1 MGLIGFPVCS
11 CMFHVVS
18 CNLSLWLCV
27 TLYICNL
34 HRAQWIMLRYAWHLP
49 NRGSRLLS
57 ICTSNFLLKLCRQ
70 NEIYINLKGNIS
82 SYYNDVLNYL
92 LSLKYFLTPLKE
104 KCTLTMK
111 TQVYRH
117 RLHAEKTE
125 AEKSISTVLQV
136 LHEMEQFS
144 LFFPSRWLYSH
155 KLSILNLCQI
165 FGTVA
170 EGYINTKHLIE
181 SSQIWFNC
189 FAWQFEYK
197 SISARQLGKDVCFLS
212 FASQWL

>member
-11 CMFHVVS
+11 CMFRVVS

-70 NEIYINLKGNIS
+70 NEISINLKGNIS
-82 SYYNDVLNYL
+82 SYYNDVLNCL

-111 TQVYRH
+111 TGIQTQTTCWENRS
-117 RLHAEKTE
+117 REKYQY
-125 AEKSISTVLQV
+125 SIAGLQ
-136 LHEMEQFS
+136 
-144 LFFPSRWLYSH
+144 
-155 KLSILNLCQI
+155 
-165 FGTVA
+165 
-170 EGYINTKHLIE
+170 
-181 SSQIWFNC
+181 SSMKWNN
-189 FAWQFEYK
+189 
-197 SISARQLGKDVCFLS
+197 FLS
-212 FASQWL
+212 FSHQDDCTVTSSAY

>member
-1 MGLIGFPVCS
+1 MRLIGFPVCS

-57 ICTSNFLLKLCRQ
+57 ICTSNFLLKLSRQ
-70 NEIYINLKGNIS
+70 NEISINLKGNIS
-82 SYYNDVLNYL
+82 SHYNDVLNCL

-111 TQVYRH
+111 TQIYRH

-125 AEKSISTVLQV
+125 AEKSISTVLQD
-136 LHEMEQFS
+136 FS
-144 LFFPSRWLYSH
+144 PPWNGTIFFLFPIKMTAQSQAQHIKFMSDNF
-155 KLSILNLCQI
+155 LNSGRGI
-165 FGTVA
+165 
-170 EGYINTKHLIE
+170 H
-181 SSQIWFNC
+181 
-189 FAWQFEYK
+189 
-197 SISARQLGKDVCFLS
+197 
-212 FASQWL
+212 